1 MGGKGRGSIED
12 VEHHHTSSYCAK
24 YAPLRNEEQGMKF
37 WFRDAA
43 PCFFAPLL
51 WAQPRIEGKKLVWE
65 LFPQLQGWEGAG
77 NWLHWKSCF
86 SSLFLSGLC

>member
-1 MGGKGRGSIED
+1 MGGKGRRSIED

-24 YAPLRNEEQGMKF
+24 YALLGNEEQGMKF

-51 WAQPRIEGKKLVWE
+51 CTQPRIEGKKTSL
-65 LFPQLQGWEGAG
+65 GAVSPVAG
-77 NWLHWKSCF
+77 V
-86 SSLFLSGLC
+86 GGGR